1 VNDLLKTD
9 TMDSRHTAPPL
20 DFLAGGGLMSEK
32 IRAYD
37 WSATS
42 LGPLESWPQ
51 SLKIAAAMILGS
63 KFPACIVWGPSLT
76 TIYNDAFRPILG
88 AKAEALGRPFDD
100 VWSEAWDTLAP
111 IARRAL
117 AGESTFIEHFPL
129 VVERN
134 GYPEE
139 AYFTFSYSPIRD
151 ETGTIVGF
159 LDTVIETTTEVNTRA
174 AIHES
179 EARFHNLADNIPVMI
194 WVTEPNGSCSYLSR
208 SWYEFTGQT
217 PETGLG
223 AGWLEAVHP
232 EDRPGARSTFHAA
245 LAARKAFQLE
255 YRLLRRDGEYRWA
268 IDAATPRF
276 GNDGS
281 FLGHVG
287 SVLDIDER
295 KRWEDHQQ
303 LLINELNHRVKNT
316 LTIVQAIA
324 NQSFKGERSDPET
337 RMTFEGR
344 LFALAKAH
352 DVLTRE
358 NWESADLHEII
369 AEVITPYTQ
378 QSGNRFTIDGPH
390 LRLAPSMAVS
400 LAMAIH
406 ELATNAAKY
415 GALSVA
421 SGRVTIRWMVEHADT
436 ERLVLRWEEKG
447 GPPVSPPTRKGFG
460 TRLIERS
467 LAQELSGDVQLRYE
481 SSGLVCIVNAPMFTE
496 EADRRL

>member
-1 VNDLLKTD
+1 
-9 TMDSRHTAPPL
+9 MDSRHTAQHL
-20 DFLAGGGLMSEK
+20 DFLAGGGPMSEK
-32 IRAYD
+32 VRAYD
-37 WSATS
+37 WRATP
-42 LGPLESWPQ
+42 LGPIEGWPQ
-51 SLKIAAAMILGS
+51 SLKIASAMILDS
-63 KFPACIVWGPSLT
+63 KYPACIAWGASLT
-76 TIYNDAFRPILG
+76 IIYNDAFKPILG
-88 AKAEALGRPFDD
+88 AKAEALGRPFDE
-100 VWSEAWDTLAP
+100 VWSEAWETVAP
-111 IARRAL
+111 IAHRAL
-117 AGESTFIEHFPL
+117 AGEATFLEHFPL
-129 VVERN
+129 VLERN
-134 GYPEE
+134 GYPEQ

-151 ETGTIVGF
+151 ETGTVVGL
-159 LDTVIETTTEVNTRA
+159 LDTVIETTAEVNARA

-179 EARFHNLADNIPVMI
+179 EARFRSLADNVPVMI
-194 WVTEPNGSCSYLSR
+194 WVTDSDGSCSYLSR
-208 SWYEFTGQT
+208 SWYEYTGQT

-223 AGWLEAVHP
+223 TGWLDAVHP
-232 EDRPGARSTFHAA
+232 DDRHRTGEIFHATLLEKA
-245 LAARKAFQLE
+245 AFQLE

-276 GNDGS
+276 GKDGA

-316 LTIVQAIA
+316 LAIVQAIA
-324 NQSFKGERSDPET
+324 GQSFKGGHGDPDART
-337 RMTFEGR
+337 AFEGR

-369 AEVITPYTQ
+369 DAAIMPYMQ
-378 QSGNRFTIDGPH
+378 QDSDRFTIDGPH

-400 LAMAIH
+400 LAMAFH

-421 SGRVTIRWMVEHADT
+421 SGHVTIRWMIRQSDAKHLA
-436 ERLVLRWEEKG
+436 LQWMEEG
-447 GPPVSPPTRKGFG
+447 GPVVSPPTRKGFG

-481 SSGLVCIVNAPMFTE
+481 PSGLVCIVNAPIFAE
-496 EADRRL
+496 EDDQKR

>member
-1 VNDLLKTD
+1 
-9 TMDSRHTAPPL
+9 MDSRHSAHQL

-32 IRAYD
+32 IQAYD
-37 WSATS
+37 WRANP
-42 LGPLESWPQ
+42 LGPPEAWPQ
-51 SLKIAAAMILGS
+51 SLKIAAAMVLGS
-63 KFPACIVWGPSLT
+63 KFPACIAWGTSLT
-76 TIYNDAFRPILG
+76 VIYNDAFKPILG
-88 AKAEALGRPFDD
+88 AKAEALGRPFDQ
-100 VWSEAWDTLAP
+100 VWSEVWDTMAP

-117 AGESTFIEHFPL
+117 EGESTFISHFPL
-129 VVERN
+129 VLERN
-134 GYPEE
+134 GYPEQ

-151 ETGTIVGF
+151 EAGAIVGF
-159 LDTVIETTTEVNTRA
+159 LDTVIETTSEVNARTA
-174 AIHES
+174 AQES
-179 EARFHNLADNIPVMI
+179 EVRFRNLADTIPVMI
-194 WVTEPNGSCSYLSR
+194 WVTESDGSCSYLSR

-223 AGWLEAVHP
+223 HGWLDAVHP
-232 EDRPGARSTFHAA
+232 DDRHRIGEIFYAV
-245 LAARKAFQLE
+245 LAEKTAFQLE
-255 YRLLRRDGEYRWA
+255 YRLRRRDGEYRWA

-276 GNDGS
+276 GHDGS

-316 LTIVQAIA
+316 LSIVQAIA
-324 NQSFKGERSDPET
+324 GQSFKSGQGDPET
-337 RMTFEGR
+337 KAAFEGR

-358 NWESADLHEII
+358 NWESADVHEII
-369 AEVITPYTQ
+369 TEVITPYMQ
-378 QSGNRFTIDGPH
+378 NSSDRFTIDGPH
-390 LRLAPSMAVS
+390 LRLAPGMAVS
-400 LAMAIH
+400 LAMAFH

-421 SGRVTIRWMVEHADT
+421 SGRVTIRWMVKPGDT
-436 ERLVLRWEEKG
+436 KHLALRWEEEG

-467 LAQELSGDVQLRYE
+467 LAQEMSGDVKLIYE
-481 SSGLVCIVNAPMFTE
+481 PTGLVCTVNAPIFAE
-496 EADRRL
+496 NADQKPQPPLNVRT